1 MRKSILNNIDKAKKK
16 GYFIELHYVECDFVA
31 FYDNTVEFKRFAIYK
46 NGKSVRM
53 ARKVPKWFEGVF

>member
-1 MRKSILNNIDKAKKK
+1 MKKPK
-16 GYFIELHYVECDFVA
+16 CDFVA
-31 FYDNTVEFKRFAIYK
+31 FYDNTVEFERFAIYK